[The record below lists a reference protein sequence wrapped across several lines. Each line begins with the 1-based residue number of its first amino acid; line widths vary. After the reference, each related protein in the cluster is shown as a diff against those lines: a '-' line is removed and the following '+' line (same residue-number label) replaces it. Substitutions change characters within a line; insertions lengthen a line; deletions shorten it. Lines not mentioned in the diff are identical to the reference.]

1 MFKRILLDHNTT
13 VVFATISF
21 LCSASIFVAFLWRAL
36 RMRKPQVNHFENLP
50 FVTENPAKRH
60 DA

>member
-1 MFKRILLDHNTT
+1 MFKRLLLDHNTT
-13 VVFATISF
+13 IVVGAIAFLSSAT
-21 LCSASIFVAFLWRAL
+21 IFVAFLWRAM

-50 FVTENPAKRH
+50 FVSENPAKRH